1 MVEFITDNSFDLNN
15 TSAYNLSIQ
24 VSLDGFSFL
33 ILDKNRLLAWKNT
46 VAKIS
51 SEKFIARRLREWLDS
66 EEVLQKKF
74 NDVGVTYFSRKF
86 TCIPEAFFEED
97 KKEKVCELLFPDLTG
112 QNIVACRT
120 DKSVDRLLCAIPD
133 NLEKLLIKQF
143 SNYLL
148 AHPVQHLTAG
158 LQQVKTASENQMA
171 IWLGAK
177 NLFVTIIKN
186 EQVQLVN
193 QFSFSNSN
201 DVLYFVFSALKQ
213 IGISPHK
220 TSLYLSGY
228 PDGTKDLLI
237 KMNKYFERIDFLKP
251 NEEWKL
257 DAENLEIPKHQ
268 LISLF

>member
-1 MVEFITDNSFDLNN
+1 MAEFSADKSFDLNN
-15 TSAYNLSIQ
+15 TSKYNLSIQ

-51 SEKFIARRLREWLDS
+51 SEKFVARRLLEWLDS
-66 EEVLQKKF
+66 EKVLQKKF
-74 NDVGVTYFSRKF
+74 NTVEVTCFFRKF

-97 KKEKVCELLFPDLTG
+97 KKQKVFELLFPDLTS
-112 QNIVACRT
+112 QNIVVFRT

-133 NLEKLLIKQF
+133 NLEKLLFKQF
-143 SNYLL
+143 GDYLL
-148 AHPVQHLTAG
+148 AHPVQHLISG
-158 LQQVKTASENQMA
+158 LQQVKTVSENKMA
-171 IWLGAK
+171 IWVGSK
-177 NLFVTIIKN
+177 ELFITIIKN

-201 DVLYFVFSALKQ
+201 DALYFAVSALKQ

-228 PDGTKDLLI
+228 LDGKKDLMV
-237 KMNKYFERIDFLKP
+237 KMDKYFGRVDYLKP

-257 DAENLEIPKHQ
+257 DAEKFEIPQHQ